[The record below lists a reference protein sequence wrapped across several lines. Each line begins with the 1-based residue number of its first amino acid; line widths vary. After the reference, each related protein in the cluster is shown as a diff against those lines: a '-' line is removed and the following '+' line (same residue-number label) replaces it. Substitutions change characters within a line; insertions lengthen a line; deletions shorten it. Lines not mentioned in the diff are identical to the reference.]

1 MRQVGGFP
9 SMAVRMI
16 SVGEE
21 TGTLDRQLRHLA
33 IEYRARFDHVM
44 ESLGEIIRPAVI
56 LIAGAVF
63 IVMIV
68 ALLLPVYDLVKHAVT
83 AQTL

>member
-1 MRQVGGFP
+1 
-9 SMAVRMI
+9 
-16 SVGEE
+16 
-21 TGTLDRQLRHLA
+21 
-33 IEYRARFDHVM
+33 M